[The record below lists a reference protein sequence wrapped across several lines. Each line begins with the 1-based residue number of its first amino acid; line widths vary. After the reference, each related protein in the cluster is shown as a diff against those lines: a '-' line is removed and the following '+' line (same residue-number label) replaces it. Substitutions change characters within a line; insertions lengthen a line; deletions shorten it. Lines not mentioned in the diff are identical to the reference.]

1 MGAVI
6 IPATNLLME
15 HDLRLPLQSGGVK
28 AILCTA
34 DGQVAD
40 EADKAAKNCPSVAV
54 KIMVGENRLG
64 WHDFD
69 KEVEPFPDTYQRK
82 PDAPCGS

>member
-15 HDLRLPLQSGGVK
+15 HDFDYRFKAAGVK

-40 EADKAAKNCPSVAV
+40 EAEKAAQNCPSVEV
-54 KIMVGENRLG
+54 KIMVGEKPPGLARLR
-64 WHDFD
+64 
-69 KEVEPFPDTYQRK
+69 Q
-82 PDAPCGS
+82 GSGSLPRHL